1 MDSKQTI
8 LVVGLGR
15 FGVSVCEKLAELGQ
29 HVIAVDIDKQRVE
42 EVADVVEYC
51 AQLDATD
58 EDLLVKVGAREAD
71 IAVVAIGNNIE
82 ASILATAILK
92 GLNIPKVIARAQTSI
107 HGRVLSRVGA
117 HKVVFPERDAG
128 KNIAETMVNP
138 WLSAFSAVPGGGVL
152 VGEIEASAGMVGKSL
167 MELEFR
173 KTYNCIV
180 LLFDRKGSR
189 FLPRPDSV
197 IQEGDKL
204 LVAGTGEDIAQ
215 MMEKKDKEENGK

>member
-82 ASILATAILK
+82 ASILASAILK

-128 KNIAETMVNP
+128 KNIAETLVNP

-167 MELEFR
+167 M
-173 KTYNCIV
+173 
-180 LLFDRKGSR
+180 
-189 FLPRPDSV
+189 
-197 IQEGDKL
+197 
-204 LVAGTGEDIAQ
+204 
-215 MMEKKDKEENGK
+215 

>member
-1 MDSKQTI
+1 MESKQTI

-29 HVIAVDIDKQRVE
+29 HVIAADIDKERVE
-42 EVADVVEYC
+42 EVADIVEYC

-71 IAVVAIGNNIE
+71 VAVVAIGNSIE

-92 GLNIPKVIARAQTSI
+92 GLNIPKVIARAQTAI

-117 HKVVFPERDAG
+117 HKVIFPERDAG
-128 KNIAETMVNP
+128 KNLAEMLVHP
-138 WLSAFSAVPGGGVL
+138 WLSAFSAIPGGGVL
-152 VGEIEASAGMVGKSL
+152 VGEIDATSGMVGKSL

-173 KTYNCIV
+173 KTYNGIV

-189 FLPRPDSV
+189 FLPKPDTV

-204 LVAGTGEDIAQ
+204 LVAGSDEDIAT
-215 MMEKKDKEENGK
+215 MIEKKDKEENGK